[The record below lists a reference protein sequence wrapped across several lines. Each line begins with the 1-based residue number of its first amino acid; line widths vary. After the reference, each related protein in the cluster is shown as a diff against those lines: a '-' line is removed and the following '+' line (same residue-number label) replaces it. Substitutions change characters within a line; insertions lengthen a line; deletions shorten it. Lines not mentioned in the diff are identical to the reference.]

1 MIIVLQSDAEPTR
14 AGDQSEDESESD
26 ASFNPDEDV
35 TNPLDISSDVTDGFT
50 TDDDSSRKLFSQIF
64 HVREKCRNMMDEF
77 KNHNSL
83 ISAEFKYGIYIIY
96 YTCLY
101 LLLCKSID
109 FSFPGLTNSSKNET
123 GISLKNVSK
132 IYSKKKTNKGNYDII
147 CLLLYLVSF

>member
-83 ISAEFKYGIYIIY
+83 ISAEFKYGIYII
-96 YTCLY
+96 CIY
-101 LLLCKSID
+101 LFI
-109 FSFPGLTNSSKNET
+109 FV
-123 GISLKNVSK
+123 IV
-132 IYSKKKTNKGNYDII
+132 
-147 CLLLYLVSF
+147 